1 MLGLEKRIQVES
13 GVALAAEKDTE
24 TTASRMG
31 FAVAIA
37 VILILAVG
45 YVVIDTK
52 LSTERALAAI
62 NEKAA
67 DMDRRVTK
75 LEELPGKVRKTIVTG
90 YLSEV
95 AQKVAYAGDVL
106 ESPEQKELAKKITD
120 MVNQLKADVNK

>member
-1 MLGLEKRIQVES
+1 MLGLEKRMQVEL
-13 GVALAAEKDTE
+13 GVAKAMEKDSE
-24 TTASRMG
+24 ATASRMG

-62 NEKAA
+62 TEKAVE
-67 DMDRRVTK
+67 MDRRVTK

-95 AQKVAYAGDVL
+95 AQKVAYAGNVL
-106 ESPEQKELAKKITD
+106 EAPEQKELAKKIED